1 MISVSVDMYDDDACL
16 ISIDLLYVQVEDPNA
31 WLKALQECS
40 V

>member
-1 MISVSVDMYDDDACL
+1 MISVSVDLYGDDACL
-16 ISIDLLYVQVEDPNA
+16 LLYVQVEDPNA